1 MAAFIL
7 NGNSCRRVMIC
18 YNFALTS
25 VEIPNLLPFTEE
37 ACLTLTENLQRCHTL
52 RERPERP

>member
-1 MAAFIL
+1 
-7 NGNSCRRVMIC
+7 MIC
-18 YNFALTS
+18 YNFAITS

-37 ACLTLTENLQRCHTL
+37 ACLTLAENLQRCHTL